1 MLERQDGGTNDE
13 RQLRDTAG
21 HRAAARSEGVDPNRE
36 AREAYLVELYG
47 QDRISHAQLRQALDV
62 SFHEA
67 ERLIKEHK
75 AGHDIDSEEFK
86 AGRDLLRKARS
97 Q

>member
-1 MLERQDGGTNDE
+1 MNVNFDLPQEIEQ
-13 RQLRDTAG
+13 QL
-21 HRAAARSEGVDPNRE
+21 RSEGVDPNRE
-36 AREAYLVELYG
+36 AREAYLVELYR

-67 ERLIKEHK
+67 ERLIKQHR
-75 AGHDIDSEEFK
+75 AGHDIDTEEFE
-86 AGRDLLRKARS
+86 AGRDLLKKARP

>member
-1 MLERQDGGTNDE
+1 MNVSFEIPQDIE
-13 RQLRDTAG
+13 QQL
-21 HRAAARSEGVDPNRE
+21 RSEGVDPNRE
-36 AREAYLVELYG
+36 AREAYLVELYR

-62 SFHEA
+62 NFHEA

-75 AGHDIDSEEFK
+75 AGHDIDSEEFE